1 MGRTLFLDCIRTP
14 ARYTS
19 EWGLF
24 ILLICLTRESKPY
37 TEDEGMEAPLFFL
50 CLTKLLTAPIEPKGE
65 NSISMDKISFPND
78 EIRNKLLE
86 VITNLKDEYAP
97 NSANCAIILKDIV
110 DAIENDTL
118 TNEHL
123 RKLKD
128 CENYSHIMNLLRTAR
143 INFDL
148 TKFSD

>member
-1 MGRTLFLDCIRTP
+1 
-14 ARYTS
+14 
-19 EWGLF
+19 
-24 ILLICLTRESKPY
+24 
-37 TEDEGMEAPLFFL
+37 MEAPLFFL

-110 DAIENDTL
+110 DAIENDT
-118 TNEHL
+118 
-123 RKLKD
+123 
-128 CENYSHIMNLLRTAR
+128 C
-143 INFDL
+143 
-148 TKFSD
+148 